1 MLDLRRLRTFREVA
15 VARSF
20 SAAAD
25 RLDYTQSTVSQQ
37 VASLERELRTTL
49 LDRTAR
55 PVRPTPAGEL
65 VLRRAED
72 LIGRAQAIED
82 ELQALAGGRVGL
94 LRVGGFSTAW
104 GTFMPPAISAFGQ
117 EYPDVGLELD
127 ELEPE
132 PALDAV
138 SNGRLDTA
146 VVYFVAGRGEE
157 IDDRLTRIH
166 LLEDPYVL
174 VLPRDHVL
182 AGRANLRLADL
193 AEERWVSAPVGA
205 PYSLALRDLLREEG
219 DFVPQFHE
227 VRDIALAQP
236 LIAAGLAVA
245 LLPALSVLQAH
256 PGVVVRALPATQLV
270 RSVLAVRLSGHESP
284 ATDRMVMGLT
294 KSANRVSRT
303 IKRSGF
309 MP

>member
-1 MLDLRRLRTFREVA
+1 
-15 VARSF
+15 
-20 SAAAD
+20 
-25 RLDYTQSTVSQQ
+25 
-37 VASLERELRTTL
+37 
-49 LDRTAR
+49 
-55 PVRPTPAGEL
+55 
-65 VLRRAED
+65 
-72 LIGRAQAIED
+72 
-82 ELQALAGGRVGL
+82 
-94 LRVGGFSTAW
+94 
-104 GTFMPPAISAFGQ
+104 MPPAISAFGQ